1 MIEKEFSMIKKKINK
16 IFAKKEISKKDYDD
30 ALKLIYNIKN
40 YDSLLFEYNMG
51 KLNFMNNRYSLAKEH
66 LNNAIKINN
75 EFDAAYFY
83 LYKINVANKKFY
95 DAYNNLLKYKD
106 LNIDADVELFL
117 SILKQILDLKNNK
130 FNEYKVNKTSKFGR
144 NEITEPIIYFSY
156 EKIIDYYNKKQFFK
170 MKEELNKLNKII
182 IEYTYPIEIDTL
194 SKMLNQLI
202 ELYQANINNLVDE
215 NSTVDEIKS
224 IINSNDINIEYM
236 YPMLEKMV
244 DKDYKKFITLIDK
257 INIPESYEF
266 IFLKNKAFEYKIY
279 DKYGKNLK
287 EKYDNFVS
295 LGSSL
300 CQKKEYDKA
309 LNVYMSAYKE
319 LKNKIFLYY
328 IGKVYYKLSNY
339 QLALKYLNQYI
350 EEKGAI
356 QLEKTLMYIFNS
368 YKRIGEYKKS
378 KITFKKLEKI
388 NISFKRKM
396 KVYNNTKRY
405 DNGNDFYTIRNTN
418 SEKINND
425 EFNFEEYDELLN
437 LKNFE
442 EYNFR
447 QKLQLIK
454 YLYQKGNIKTAQLY
468 LKKINASNDLEK
480 EELNQF
486 NKNKILYKNKHR

>member
-83 LYKINVANKKFY
+83 LYKINVANEKFY

-182 IEYTYPIEIDTL
+182 IEYTYPIEVDTL
-194 SKMLNQLI
+194 KRLI
-202 ELYQANINNLVDE
+202 NELIIMYKNNINYLLNEKMPVQKIID
-215 NSTVDEIKS
+215 
-224 IINSNDINIEYM
+224 IINLYKI
-236 YPMLEKMV
+236 PKEKL
-244 DKDYKKFITLIDK
+244 YIILDK
-257 INIPESYEF
+257 IVDNNYNDFYKIIDNINVENEIYE
-266 IFLKNKAFEYKIY
+266 ISFLKNKAFEYETYNNY
-279 DKYGKNLK
+279 DSKTKKKYEEYIDEASKYYK
-287 EKYDNFVS
+287 EKD
-295 LGSSL
+295 
-300 CQKKEYDKA
+300 YDKA
-309 LNVYMSAYKE
+309 LDIYLEAYNR
-319 LKNKIFLYY
+319 LNNITFLYY
-328 IGKVYYKLSNY
+328 IGKIYFKCKNYYLCSE
-339 QLALKYLNQYI
+339 YLNKYI
-350 EEKGAI
+350 DEKGA
-356 QLEKTLMYIFNS
+356 L
-368 YKRIGEYKKS
+368 
-378 KITFKKLEKI
+378 KLEKALLYLYNSDYRLGKKDKAIKNIKKLKRI
-388 NISFKRKM
+388 NKSFNKNFKIYPLEDKEEYSCDIYKKCISKKLQM
-396 KVYNNTKRY
+396 K
-405 DNGNDFYTIRNTN
+405 
-418 SEKINND
+418 
-425 EFNFEEYDELLN
+425 EFNFEEYDELLD
-437 LKNFE
+437 LKKFE

-480 EELNQF
+480 EEFYIKINI
-486 NKNKILYKNKHR
+486 NKIYID

>member
-83 LYKINVANKKFY
+83 LYKINVANEKFY

-182 IEYTYPIEIDTL
+182 IEYTYPIEVDTL
-194 SKMLNQLI
+194 KRLI
-202 ELYQANINNLVDE
+202 NELIIMYKNNINYLLNEKMPVQKIID
-215 NSTVDEIKS
+215 
-224 IINSNDINIEYM
+224 IINLYKI
-236 YPMLEKMV
+236 PKEKL
-244 DKDYKKFITLIDK
+244 YIILDK
-257 INIPESYEF
+257 IVDNNYNDFYKIIDNINVENEIYE
-266 IFLKNKAFEYKIY
+266 ISFLKNKAFEYETYNNY
-279 DKYGKNLK
+279 DSKTKKKYEEYIDEASKYYK
-287 EKYDNFVS
+287 EKD
-295 LGSSL
+295 
-300 CQKKEYDKA
+300 YDKA
-309 LNVYMSAYKE
+309 LDIYLEAYNR
-319 LKNKIFLYY
+319 LNNITFLYY
-328 IGKVYYKLSNY
+328 IGKIYFKCKNYYLCSE
-339 QLALKYLNQYI
+339 YLNKYI
-350 EEKGAI
+350 DEKGA
-356 QLEKTLMYIFNS
+356 L
-368 YKRIGEYKKS
+368 
-378 KITFKKLEKI
+378 KLEKALLYLYNSDYRLGKKDKAIKNIKKLKRI
-388 NISFKRKM
+388 NKSFNKNFKIYPLEDKEEYSCDIYKKCISKKLQM
-396 KVYNNTKRY
+396 K
-405 DNGNDFYTIRNTN
+405 
-418 SEKINND
+418 
-425 EFNFEEYDELLN
+425 EFNFEEYDELLD
-437 LKNFE
+437 LKKFE

-468 LKKINASNDLEK
+468 LKKINASNDLIK
-480 EELNQF
+480 IKFYIKINI
-486 NKNKILYKNKHR
+486 NKIYID

>member
-83 LYKINVANKKFY
+83 LYKINVANEKFY

-182 IEYTYPIEIDTL
+182 IEYTYPIEVDTL
-194 SKMLNQLI
+194 KRLI
-202 ELYQANINNLVDE
+202 NELIIMYKNNINYLLNEKMPVQKIID
-215 NSTVDEIKS
+215 
-224 IINSNDINIEYM
+224 IINLYKI
-236 YPMLEKMV
+236 PKEKL
-244 DKDYKKFITLIDK
+244 YIILDK
-257 INIPESYEF
+257 IVDNNYNDFYKIIDNINVENEIYE
-266 IFLKNKAFEYKIY
+266 ISFLKNKAFEYETYNNY
-279 DKYGKNLK
+279 DSKTKKKYEEYIDEASKYYK
-287 EKYDNFVS
+287 EKD
-295 LGSSL
+295 
-300 CQKKEYDKA
+300 YDKA
-309 LNVYMSAYKE
+309 LDIYLEAYNR
-319 LKNKIFLYY
+319 LNNITFLYY
-328 IGKVYYKLSNY
+328 IGKIYFKCKNYYLCSE
-339 QLALKYLNQYI
+339 YLNKYI
-350 EEKGAI
+350 DEKGA
-356 QLEKTLMYIFNS
+356 L
-368 YKRIGEYKKS
+368 
-378 KITFKKLEKI
+378 KLEKALLYLYNSDYRLGKKDKAIKNIKKLKRI
-388 NISFKRKM
+388 NKSFNKNFKIYPLEDKEEYSCDIYKKCISKKLQM
-396 KVYNNTKRY
+396 K
-405 DNGNDFYTIRNTN
+405 
-418 SEKINND
+418 
-425 EFNFEEYDELLN
+425 EFNFEEYDELLD
-437 LKNFE
+437 LKKFE

-486 NKNKILYKNKHR
+486 NKNKILYKNKHK